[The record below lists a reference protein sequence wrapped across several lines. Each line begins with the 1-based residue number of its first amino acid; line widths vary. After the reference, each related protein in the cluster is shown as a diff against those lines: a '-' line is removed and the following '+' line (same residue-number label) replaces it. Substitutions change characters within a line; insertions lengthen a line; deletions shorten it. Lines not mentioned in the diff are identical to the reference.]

1 MRPHYGSCH
10 RPAGTPPRQRPGAHP
25 GHRRRVRWH
34 GAPRRCLLEGM
45 QGILVVLVPVLL
57 AGFALL
63 MERFEAAILARPEQ
77 IET

>member
-1 MRPHYGSCH
+1 MSQATATG
-10 RPAGTPPRQRPGAHP
+10 PAG
-25 GHRRRVRWH
+25 H
-34 GAPRRCLLEGM
+34 GAPRRCLLECM

-63 MERFEAAILARPEQ
+63 MERFEASILAQPEQ

>member
-1 MRPHYGSCH
+1 
-10 RPAGTPPRQRPGAHP
+10 
-25 GHRRRVRWH
+25 
-34 GAPRRCLLEGM
+34 M

-63 MERFEAAILARPEQ
+63 MERFETAILARPEQ

>member
-1 MRPHYGSCH
+1 MSQATAAG
-10 RPAGTPPRQRPGAHP
+10 PAG
-25 GHRRRVRWH
+25 H
-34 GAPRRCLLEGM
+34 GAARRCLLEGM

-63 MERFEAAILARPEQ
+63 MERFEAAILAQPEQ